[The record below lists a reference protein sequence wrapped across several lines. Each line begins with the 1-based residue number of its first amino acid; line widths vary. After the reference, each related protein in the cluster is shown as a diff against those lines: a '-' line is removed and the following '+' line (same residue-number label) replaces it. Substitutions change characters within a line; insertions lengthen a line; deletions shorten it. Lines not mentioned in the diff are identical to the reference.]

1 VSACLAAV
9 RIDRL
14 YRHHP
19 GDVCLD
25 QREFVKSAFMKQR
38 VVDTEMYENLNLR
51 AGEWVEIRSKYE
63 ILSTLDKQGQ
73 FDGLPFMPEM
83 FAFCGM
89 RLRVYK
95 RAHKTCDTVFPIR
108 SRRMA
113 SAVHLETRCNG
124 QAHGGCQA
132 NCLIFWKEIWL
143 KRVDEATEGRA
154 PASFKP
160 EVMPNGSTWTG
171 GCSES
176 DVLAATREPESP
188 RVSEL
193 VYRCQA
199 TRLPYATTDL
209 WHWDI
214 RQYLEDYS
222 SGNVGIGRILSGVV
236 WISYYS
242 LHYVLSKA
250 GVGLGKIM
258 PWFYDKFHPLW
269 RGTPF
274 PRRTGR
280 IPVGEPT
287 PSRALNL
294 QPGELVRVRSLG
306 EILETL
312 NTESKNRGLMFDQEM
327 VPFCG
332 KTYRVLQRV
341 SKIINEQTGKMQEMK
356 TPCIMLASVFCQSR
370 YSKCRLLCPRSIPPY
385 WREIWLERV
394 SESAQGDA
402 NHELTQRALPKRT

>member
-1 VSACLAAV
+1 MNES
-9 RIDRL
+9 
-14 YRHHP
+14 
-19 GDVCLD
+19 
-25 QREFVKSAFMKQR
+25 
-38 VVDTEMYENLNLR
+38 LNLR
-51 AGEWVEIRSKYE
+51 AGDWVEIRSKEE
-63 ILSTLDKQGQ
+63 ILRTLDKQGE

-83 FAFCGM
+83 FAFCGT

-108 SRRMA
+108 GRRMA
-113 SAVHLETRCNG
+113 NAVHLETRCDG
-124 QAHGGCQA
+124 QAHGRCQA
-132 NCLIFWKEIWL
+132 NCLLFWKEIWL
-143 KRVDEATEGRA
+143 KRQADASKSRA
-154 PASFKP
+154 PATFNL
-160 EVMPNGSTWTG
+160 EVKPNGSKATG

-176 DVLAATREPESP
+176 DILAATREPANP
-188 RVSEL
+188 PVSEA

-209 WHWDI
+209 RSWDI

-236 WISYYS
+236 YMTYYG
-242 LHYVLSKA
+242 LSKRGGTA
-250 GVGLGKIM
+250 LGKIL

-269 RGTPF
+269 HGTPY
-274 PRRTGR
+274 PRRTGK

-287 PSRALNL
+287 PSGTLNL
-294 QPGELVRVRSLG
+294 QPGELVRVRSHQ
-306 EILETL
+306 EILQTL
-312 NTESKNRGLMFDQEM
+312 NTKSQNRGLSFDAEM

-341 SKIINEQTGKMQEMK
+341 SRIINEQTGKMQEMK
-356 TPCIMLASVFCQSR
+356 TPCIMLESVFCQSR
-370 YSKCRLLCPRSIPPY
+370 YSKCRLFCPRSIPPY

>member
-1 VSACLAAV
+1 
-9 RIDRL
+9 
-14 YRHHP
+14 
-19 GDVCLD
+19 
-25 QREFVKSAFMKQR
+25 MN
-38 VVDTEMYENLNLR
+38 ENLNLR

-63 ILSTLDKQGQ
+63 ILSTLDKQSQ

-95 RAHKTCDTVFPIR
+95 RAHKTCDTVFPVR

-113 SAVHLETRCNG
+113 NAVHLETRCDG

-143 KRVDEATEGRA
+143 KRLDNASKGRA
-154 PASFKP
+154 PTSYKRQ
-160 EVMPNGSTWTG
+160 VIPNGIKSTG
-171 GCSES
+171 GCTEA
-176 DVLAATREPESP
+176 DVLAATREQADPP
-188 RVSEL
+188 VSEP

-199 TRLPYATTDL
+199 TRIPYATTDL
-209 WHWDI
+209 RWWDI

-222 SGNVGIGRILSGVV
+222 SGNAGIVRILSGVV
-236 WISYYS
+236 YMSYYS
-242 LHYVLSKA
+242 VHYILKKA
-250 GVGLGKIM
+250 GVGLDKIM
-258 PWFYDKFHPLW
+258 PWFYNKFRPLW

-280 IPVGEPT
+280 IPVGRPT
-287 PSRALNL
+287 PSRTLNL
-294 QPGELVRVRSLG
+294 QPGELVRVRSHE
-306 EILETL
+306 EILQTL
-312 NTESKNRGLMFDQEM
+312 NTESKNRGLYFDQEM

-341 SKIINEQTGKMQEMK
+341 GKIINEQTGKMQDMK
-356 TPCIMLASVFCQSR
+356 TPCIMLESVFCQSR
-370 YSKCRLLCPRSIPPY
+370 YSRCRLFCPRSIPAY

-394 SESAQGDA
+394 SESTRGYASHHIEATSSPSRSQGI
-402 NHELTQRALPKRT
+402 E

>member
-1 VSACLAAV
+1 VVSA
-9 RIDRL
+9 
-14 YRHHP
+14 
-19 GDVCLD
+19 
-25 QREFVKSAFMKQR
+25 
-38 VVDTEMYENLNLR
+38 EMNENLNLR
-51 AGEWVEIRSKYE
+51 AGEWVEVRSKYE
-63 ILSTLDKQGQ
+63 ILSTLDQQGQ

-83 FAFCGM
+83 FAFCGS
-89 RLRVYK
+89 RLQVYK

-113 SAVHLETRCNG
+113 NAVHLETRCDG

-132 NCLIFWKEIWL
+132 TCLIFWKEIWL
-143 KRVDEATEGRA
+143 KRADDPSKSCAPAAFDLEGR
-154 PASFKP
+154 PHGIES
-160 EVMPNGSTWTG
+160 TG
-171 GCSES
+171 GCTES
-176 DVLAATREPESP
+176 DVLAATRQQTNSPGSEP
-188 RVSEL
+188 

-199 TRLPYATTDL
+199 TRLPYATTYL

-236 WISYYS
+236 WMSYYS

-258 PWFYDKFHPLW
+258 PWFYDKLRPLW
-269 RGTPF
+269 RGTSF

-294 QPGELVRVRSLG
+294 QPGELVRVRSLE
-306 EILETL
+306 EILETV
-312 NTESKNRGLMFDQEM
+312 NTESKNRGLFFDQEM

-341 SKIINEQTGKMQEMK
+341 SKIINEQTGEMQDMK
-356 TPCIMLASVFCQSR
+356 TPSIMLENVFCQSR
-370 YSKCRLLCPRSIPPY
+370 YSKCRLFCPRSIHSY

-394 SESAQGDA
+394 SESARGDA
-402 NHELTQRALPKRT
+402 S

>member
-1 VSACLAAV
+1 MNA
-9 RIDRL
+9 
-14 YRHHP
+14 
-19 GDVCLD
+19 
-25 QREFVKSAFMKQR
+25 
-38 VVDTEMYENLNLR
+38 NLNLR
-51 AGEWVEIRSKYE
+51 AGEWVEIRSKHE
-63 ILSTLDKQGQ
+63 ILSTLDQQGQ

-83 FAFCGM
+83 FAFCDL

-113 SAVHLETRCNG
+113 NAVHLETRCDG

-143 KRVDEATEGRA
+143 KRLDDAAKSRAATT
-154 PASFKP
+154 FKS
-160 EVMPNGSTWTG
+160 EVMPNGIKSTG
-171 GCSES
+171 GCTETN
-176 DVLAATREPESP
+176 VLATTREQPKP
-188 RVSEL
+188 PVSEP

-209 WHWDI
+209 CWWDI

-222 SGNVGIGRILSGVV
+222 SRNVGIRRLVSGLVY
-236 WISYYS
+236 ISYHS
-242 LHYVLSKA
+242 LHYMLSKA
-250 GVGLGKIM
+250 VGLDKIL
-258 PWFYDKFHPLW
+258 PWFYDKFRPLW

-274 PRRTGR
+274 PKRKGR

-294 QPGELVRVRSLG
+294 QPGELVRVRSHE
-306 EILETL
+306 EILQTL
-312 NTESKNRGLMFDQEM
+312 NTESRNRGLLFDPEL

-332 KTYRVLQRV
+332 KNYRVLQRV
-341 SKIINEQTGKMQEMK
+341 SKIINEQTGKMQDMK
-356 TPCIMLASVFCQSR
+356 TPCIMLESVFCQSR
-370 YSKCRLLCPRSIPPY
+370 YSRCRLFCPRSIPPY

-394 SESAQGDA
+394 PENARADA
-402 NHELTQRALPKRT
+402 NQASN